1 MLGCVPKPMNL
12 PDTDPVNDPAG
23 LWALQWQLIEI
34 AERELGPRDRSI
46 TVYQP
51 TFDDDGPFLRNTPNF
66 DGAFVE
72 LSRNAEHY
80 WPTAVF
86 EMVHETVH
94 LLNPVVRDAGNML
107 EEGVAVAFSLHVQP
121 IYGFTMPV
129 TMPSYAEAMRLAESL
144 PGGALPGGR
153 LIRESAG
160 ALSSATEELLG
171 RLFPVLD
178 PRIRARLAGRFNRE
192 PDD

>member
-1 MLGCVPKPMNL
+1 MNL
-12 PDTDPVNDPAG
+12 PGTDPVNDPAG
-23 LWALQWQLIEI
+23 LWALQWQLIVI
-34 AERELGPRDRSI
+34 AERELGPRDGLI
-46 TVYQP
+46 TVFQP
-51 TFDDDGPFLRNTPNF
+51 TFADDGPFLRNTPNF

-86 EMVHETVH
+86 EMAHETVH

-107 EEGVAVAFSLHVQP
+107 EESVVVAFSLHVQP
-121 IYGFTMPV
+121 MYGFTMPV

-144 PGGALPGGR
+144 PGGALPAGR

-160 ALSSATEELLG
+160 ALSCATEELLG
-171 RLFPVLD
+171 RLFPGLD
-178 PRIRARLAGRFNRE
+178 RGTRARLAGRFNRD
-192 PDD
+192 PVD